1 MKKIFWLFLVL
12 VCNVQLF
19 AQQGYQPSE
28 ENLKSRTEFQDE
40 KFGMFIHWGL
50 YSMLGDGE
58 WVMNNRNINW
68 KEYEKLASAFYPS
81 RFDAAAWVSA
91 AKAAGMKYICFTTR
105 HHDGFS
111 MFKTKYSDYNVVD
124 ATPFKRDIVKALAE
138 ECKKQGLKL
147 HLYYSHLD
155 WRRDDYYPIGKT
167 GLVGRTGQGTGR
179 TTHGKWSD
187 YMNFMNNQLTEL
199 LTNYGPIGA
208 IWFDGYWDKDQDP
221 TWDWNLGGQ
230 YELIHKLQPGCKI
243 GNNHHSTPLPGEDF
257 QMFERDLPG
266 ENTAGLS
273 GQTISRLPLETCETM
288 NRNWGYD
295 ITDNNYKTTK
305 EFIHFLVKAAGNNAN
320 LLINVGPQPNG
331 EIPATAVQRL
341 KEVGEW
347 MKVYGETIYGT
358 RGGVVPVRDWGVT
371 TQKGNKLFVHI
382 LNLKD
387 KALFLPVTNKV
398 KSAVLFKNKTAIKFK
413 QDKEGV
419 LLYLTE
425 TPTDVDYVV
434 ELSF

>member
-1 MKKIFWLFLVL
+1 MRKSLLLITLFMLVSYT
-12 VCNVQLF
+12 NAQTF
-19 AQQGYQPSE
+19 AQKDYQASK
-28 ENLKSRTEFQDE
+28 ENLENRAEFQDA

-50 YSMLGDGE
+50 YSMLGSGE
-58 WVMNNRNINW
+58 WVMNNKNITW
-68 KEYEKLASAFYPS
+68 KEYEKLASGFYPS
-81 RFDAAAWVSA
+81 KFDAAAWVST

-124 ATPFKRDIVKALAE
+124 ATPYQKDIVKALAE

-155 WRRDDYYPIGKT
+155 WRRADYYP
-167 GLVGRTGQGTGR
+167 LGRTGLGTGR
-179 TTHGKWSD
+179 TEHGKWSD

-221 TWDWNLGGQ
+221 AWDWNLGGQ
-230 YELIHKLQPGCKI
+230 YALIHKLQPGCMI

-266 ENTAGLS
+266 QNTAGLS
-273 GQTISRLPLETCETM
+273 GQSISKLPLETCETM
-288 NRNWGYD
+288 NDNWGYN
-295 ITDNNYKTTK
+295 ITDKNYKSTK
-305 EFIHFLVKAAGNNAN
+305 EFIHYLVKAAGNNAN

-331 EIPATAVQRL
+331 EIPETAIQRL
-341 KEVGEW
+341 KEVGDW

-358 RGGVVPVRDWGVT
+358 RGGFIPVHDWGVT

-387 KALFLPVTNKV
+387 NALFIPVTNKV
-398 KSAVLFKNKTAIKFK
+398 KKATIFKNKTSIKFT
-413 QDKEGV
+413 QDKAGI
-419 LLYLTE
+419 LLYLPE
-425 TPTDVDYVV
+425 VPTDIDYVV
-434 ELSF
+434 ELSI